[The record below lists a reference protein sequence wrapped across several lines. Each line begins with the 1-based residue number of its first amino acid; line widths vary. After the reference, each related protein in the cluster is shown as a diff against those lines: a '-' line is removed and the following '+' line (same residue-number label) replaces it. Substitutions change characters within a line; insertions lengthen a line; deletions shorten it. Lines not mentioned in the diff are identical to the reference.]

1 MKELHTGRLYW
12 PATRPESRPYPMLRE
27 ATSATVA
34 VVGGGMSGVNCAHA
48 FISAGLDTVLVE
60 RGEIAG
66 GSTSANT
73 GILQFSN
80 DMMLCDLS
88 GQIGKSNAQIFY
100 RRCLQAVDELEQV
113 ASGLP
118 ENVGFRRRCSLYFA
132 STEQDLP
139 KLKREYE
146 ALREAGFPVEFWT
159 ADEIAKHF
167 PFRKPGAIITP
178 GDAQVNPYQFVNVLA
193 DAAAGK
199 GARLYEHTDIVRHER
214 LDNRR
219 HRLHTSEGYTIDA
232 DYVVFAVGY
241 EPEELRGKLVKSSMS
256 RSYSIVTTPVP
267 EPLLKQWHLH
277 WLIWE
282 TARPYLYMRLTEDGR
297 IIAGGLDE
305 KIEQPVHSEEILRK
319 RSLQLLNRIQSLFPE
334 WPLDIEYVW
343 NATFGES
350 QDNLPFIGEDPVQQG
365 VYYNLGYG
373 GNGTV
378 YSMIG
383 AKTILGM
390 LQGEYT
396 THPLPFI
403 GIRT

>member
-1 MKELHTGRLYW
+1 
-12 PATRPESRPYPMLRE
+12 
-27 ATSATVA
+27 
-34 VVGGGMSGVNCAHA
+34 MSGVNCAHA

-80 DMMLCDLS
+80 DVMLCDLI
-88 GQIGKSNAQIFY
+88 GQIGQSNAQIFY
-100 RRCLQAVDELEQV
+100 RRCLQAIDELEQT

-118 ENVGFRRRCSLYFA
+118 ENVGFKRRSSLYFA
-132 STEQDLP
+132 STEQELP
-139 KLKREYE
+139 KLKKEYE
-146 ALREAGFPVEFWT
+146 ALSEAGLPVEYWS

-167 PFRKPGAIITP
+167 PFRKPGAIITH
-178 GDAQVNPYQFVNVLA
+178 GDAEVNPFLFINVLA

-199 GARLYEHTDIVRHER
+199 GARLYEQTDIVRHER
-214 LDNRR
+214 LDGGR
-219 HRLHTSEGYTIDA
+219 HRLHTSGGHTIEA
-232 DYVVFAVGY
+232 NYVVFAIGY
-241 EPEELRGKLVKSSMS
+241 EPEELRGKLVKAIMN
-256 RSYSIVTTPVP
+256 RSYSIATSPVP
-267 EPLLKQWHLH
+267 EPYLKQWHQH

-297 IIAGGLDE
+297 IIAGGLDQE
-305 KIEQPVHSEEILRK
+305 IEQPVHSEKILREK
-319 RSLQLLNRIQSLFPE
+319 SIQLLNRIQSLFPE

-350 QDNLPFIGEDPVQQG
+350 QDNLPFIGEDPALPG

-383 AKTILGM
+383 ARTILG
-390 LQGEYT
+390 LVLGDYSA
-396 THPLPFI
+396 HPLPFI
-403 GIRT
+403 SIRT